1 MIGILRFFLKEN
13 LLCSRLNELMLN
25 TLEIRKLGESG
36 ETLREISCISGRITV
51 FRSLTDSELD
61 EYKQALWG
69 NTKGKFAILFNG
81 QTPKQIERIDP
92 EPSRFIEPGKVVGD
106 VLSKLCLPEG
116 LSLESFLT
124 KVGLGGV
131 LDIPCGKLT
140 PLHQRIVRLIQVV
153 QKQGAVIILH
163 EPFDGMSP
171 AIYEQIAKY
180 LITLAPVLNLTIVV
194 TKLSQRPECWI
205 ESPFI
210 SRVQLQRPRK
220 ATVGFGAGEVDE
232 LIKKIRTEEVKT
244 GTLITHSLTKTPRQR
259 APIVAAVLSL
269 SIALG
274 VMSALI
280 IKSTK
285 RPEEKVAIEELITSK
300 APEYIQYPPEVK
312 DAVVAALKGQVKLVG
327 ESSLKKPETKI
338 EILESELLK
347 P

>member
-1 MIGILRFFLKEN
+1 MP
-13 LLCSRLNELMLN
+13 N

-51 FRSLTDSELD
+51 FRSLTDTELD

-69 NTKGKFAILFNG
+69 NTKGKFSILFNG
-81 QTPKQIERIDP
+81 QSPKQIERIDS
-92 EPSRFIEPGKVVGD
+92 EPFRLLEPGKVVGD
-106 VLSKLCLPEG
+106 VFSKLYLPEG
-116 LSLESFLT
+116 LSIESFLT

-131 LDIPCGKLT
+131 IDIPCGKLT
-140 PLHQRIVRLIQVV
+140 PLHQRIVRLIQAV
-153 QKQGAVIILH
+153 QKQEAVIILD

-205 ESPFI
+205 ESPFV

-220 ATVGFGAGEVDE
+220 GTVGFGTGEVDE
-232 LIKKIRTEEVKT
+232 LIKKIRTEEIKT
-244 GTLITHSLTKTPRQR
+244 GTLITHSLTNTPKQR
-259 APIVAAVLSL
+259 APLVVGVLSL

-274 VMSALI
+274 VISALV
-280 IKSTK
+280 IKSIK
-285 RPEEKVAIEELITSK
+285 RPEEKVAIEQLKTSK
-300 APEYIQYPPEVK
+300 APEYIEYPPEVK
-312 DAVVAALKGQVKLVG
+312 EAVAVTLKGQLKMIG
-327 ESSLKKPETKI
+327 ESNPKRPETKI
-338 EILESELLK
+338 EILKSELLK